1 MALAVVAVLVLAFW
15 IALGSS
21 PKIESLVARVQAGRL
36 KGVSERIVRAASW
49 MDPAPI
55 PREVFTSGF
64 SALQDA
70 GEAGTELTAD
80 ELDAAFLDLQR
91 KQLCRAIPRGWVFH
105 EQVRREYRTANA
117 AGQDWWRR
125 ALLMLIESAPDD
137 EESPESVERWRL
149 LLPHLIALFE
159 SAPKSALTEPPMQ
172 SLLSA
177 LSRGLLAS
185 RIEPGRRPALSP
197 DSQEPDELHKRISVF
212 VEEANKSLEE
222 GVKLIEAK
230 YGRFSNEMV
239 TTHRLLAELSWRT
252 RALKKEQDSWVRASR
267 ALEKQEQRDATEIAF
282 SDVRLGISRAIA
294 SDHDGAEEAFV
305 EALKVLSE
313 QFGPTHPQIGRLQ
326 RKIARVYADL
336 GQFDQAWAHHQQA
349 LVVLMKS
356 YPAPTPEIADL
367 LEEQAQ
373 FLIDYRDFAKGIGLL
388 KRGIEVRQKIEYPT
402 SPELARA
409 YGTLADAQA
418 LQGEMAEAEQSAR
431 TQLGLLEKEYGSSA
445 SAVRDAQ
452 IDLVMLLLDSGDP
465 AKAGEAIALLQP
477 HVTLPLDAPFV
488 DSKEMALGRC
498 LYARALAQANQTPE
512 AIAQFDR
519 GIRVLLNTQPRPSLV
534 VAGCLR
540 DYGQALAGTP
550 RRLDGIKFLNDAEA
564 ELSTLGRMRPRYLRI
579 TSQQIEDIRQ
589 RISKAQQ

>member
-1 MALAVVAVLVLAFW
+1 LAAVAVLVLAFW

-36 KGVSERIVRAASW
+36 TGVSERIVRAAAW
-49 MDPAPI
+49 MDAAPI

-70 GEAGTELTAD
+70 GEAATELTAD

-239 TTHRLLAELSWRT
+239 TAHRLLAELSWRT

-282 SDVRLGISRAIA
+282 CDVRLGISRAIA

-313 QFGPTHPQIGRLQ
+313 QLGPTHPQIGRLQ

-349 LVVLMKS
+349 LDVLMKS

-418 LQGEMAEAEQSAR
+418 LQGEMGEAEQSAR
-431 TQLGLLEKEYGSSA
+431 TQLGLLEKNTG
-445 SAVRDAQ
+445 RR
-452 IDLVMLLLDSGDP
+452 P
-465 AKAGEAIALLQP
+465 ALFA
-477 HVTLPLDAPFV
+477 TLR
-488 DSKEMALGRC
+488 S
-498 LYARALAQANQTPE
+498 
-512 AIAQFDR
+512 
-519 GIRVLLNTQPRPSLV
+519 
-534 VAGCLR
+534 
-540 DYGQALAGTP
+540 
-550 RRLDGIKFLNDAEA
+550 
-564 ELSTLGRMRPRYLRI
+564 
-579 TSQQIEDIRQ
+579 
-589 RISKAQQ
+589 IS